1 MPTFAD
7 LGVDADLVA
16 QLSADGI
23 IEPFPIQAVTI
34 ADALT
39 GRDLCGKAK
48 TGSGKTLAFGLP
60 LLDAH
65 PGRRA
70 GSPHGA
76 GAGPH
81 P

>member
-7 LGVDADLVA
+7 LGVAADLVSV
-16 QLSADGI
+16 LTADGI
-23 IEPFPIQAVTI
+23 HEPFPIQAATI

-60 LLDAH
+60 MLMRATAARPGH
-65 PGRRA
+65 PTALVLVPNR
-70 GSPHGA
+70 
-76 GAGPH
+76 
-81 P
+81 